1 MACVAVRHRVI
12 YDSVAVLSLSERA
25 SIELSYLM
33 RRRVMLSER
42 YKTVMKSF
50 FYDRT
55 RRREKEI
62 LDDKATRSTRRIPL
76 SGM

>member
-50 FYDRT
+50 FMTGHEKDRKKKSSTT
-55 RRREKEI
+55 RLLVLLVE
-62 LDDKATRSTRRIPL
+62 
-76 SGM
+76 